1 MSEALNKVIERAST
15 DTTFRSR
22 LQSDPASA
30 LAGYDLTPDER
41 AAVMS
46 GDSGR
51 MESLGLDA
59 RVTKVDNPAQP
70 GDAFPSGPFAGGT
83 D

>member
-15 DTTFRSR
+15 DATFRAR

-46 GDSGR
+46 GDTGR

-70 GDAFPSGPFAGGT
+70 GDAFPSGPFGGGT